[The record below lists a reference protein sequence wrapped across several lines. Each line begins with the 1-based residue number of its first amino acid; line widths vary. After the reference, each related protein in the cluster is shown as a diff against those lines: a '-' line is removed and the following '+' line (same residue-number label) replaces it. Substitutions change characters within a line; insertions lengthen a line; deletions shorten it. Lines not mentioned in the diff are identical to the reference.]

1 MDLGNVD
8 TGEAY
13 VSVKITMKYAM
24 KSTYKLLTLRWV
36 SCEIYIEIT
45 FLVLF
50 TFIKSTSGSFLGSE
64 RRKSARI
71 RLLATHSFNFYF
83 KSRISYHVRRGAG

>member
-1 MDLGNVD
+1 MDLGNAD

-13 VSVKITMKYAM
+13 VSVKITTKYAM

-50 TFIKSTSGSFLGSE
+50 TSTSGSFLGSE

-71 RLLATHSFNFYF
+71 RLLATHSFHFYF